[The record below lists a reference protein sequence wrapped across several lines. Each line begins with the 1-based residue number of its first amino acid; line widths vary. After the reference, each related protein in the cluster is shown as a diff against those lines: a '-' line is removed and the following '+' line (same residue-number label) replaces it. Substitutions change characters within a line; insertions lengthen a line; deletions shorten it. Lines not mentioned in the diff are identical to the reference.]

1 MPRSRTYTPKQRT
14 GHLAWLPDA
23 FSYLL
28 LLPFLSPSTPFP
40 ISSYSLS
47 YLLLL
52 PFLSPPLAN
61 ISVHSRFLSQ
71 SLPSKNSNLLFP
83 PSLG

>member
-28 LLPFLSPSTPFP
+28 LLPFLSPSTPFL
-40 ISSYSLS
+40 ISFYSLS

-52 PFLSPPLAN
+52 PFLSPSTPFL
-61 ISVHSRFLSQ
+61 ISSISEHQRSFAV
-71 SLPSKNSNLLFP
+71 SLPI
-83 PSLG
+83 PSLQEL

>member
-52 PFLSPPLAN
+52 LFLYPPLAN

>member
-28 LLPFLSPSTPFP
+28 LLPFLYPSTPFL
-40 ISSYSLS
+40 ISS
-47 YLLLL
+47 
-52 PFLSPPLAN
+52 
-61 ISVHSRFLSQ
+61 ISEHQRSFAV
-71 SLPSKNSNLLFP
+71 SLPI
-83 PSLG
+83 PSLQEL